1 MEKCGNCGKE
11 FDNCKT
17 DGLTAFNI
25 QKGQEMHFCSRDC
38 MNAWISGKK
47 IGMGIALILGAVLT
61 VGLFQEFGMSSF
73 FYFFIP
79 YTIRQ
84 LKDGII
90 EISSSGLAGEVIS
103 FMAVLLGGITIIYP
117 LVKLIQEIKEY
128 RRIEKLL
135 AEQ

>member
-25 QKGQEMHFCSRDC
+25 QKGQEMHFCSREC
-38 MNAWISGKK
+38 MKAWISGKK

-73 FYFFIP
+73 FIFSFHILYAS
-79 YTIRQ
+79 
-84 LKDGII
+84 LKTA
-90 EISSSGLAGEVIS
+90 L
-103 FMAVLLGGITIIYP
+103 
-117 LVKLIQEIKEY
+117 
-128 RRIEKLL
+128 
-135 AEQ
+135 